1 MTKEE
6 INLAFENR
14 WRIKGKF
21 GQMNQNSATM
31 SFDEFFEYIKGL
43 CKDFFETGI
52 LLAEKASPSGQEN
65 PTIEVVCHDFD
76 YWWGLYDLKVGKE
89 NCQKKWAKMSVK
101 DREACIAGTPAYV
114 SATPNKQFR
123 KRPLTFLNQKA
134 WKDEIIPQNNGTK
147 IAFDEQ
153 RLNKLAD
160 ILTD

>member
-1 MTKEE
+1 MTQEE

-52 LLAEKASPSGQEN
+52 ELGKCYTTAKPSKDNIEIRKKALLHSILTADNVQRYGEQMLQ
-65 PTIEVVCHDFD
+65 DFFD
-76 YWWGLYDLKVGKE
+76 YWSEPNTSNTKMRFELQKTWDVNRRLARWARNNFNRYD
-89 NCQKKWAKMSVK
+89 
-101 DREACIAGTPAYV
+101 
-114 SATPNKQFR
+114 KQR
-123 KRPLTFLNQKA
+123 HITC
-134 WKDEIIPQNNGTK
+134 
-147 IAFDEQ
+147 DEQ